1 MKYSV
6 NKHEKYSLIQLDE
19 EKLDTILAPVL
30 KTELVTF
37 NAEGVKNI
45 ILDLSKVKYVDSSG
59 LSAIL
64 VANRLSNNDGGI
76 FILTGVNHH
85 VEKLIKI
92 SQLDTVLNVLPTN
105 AEAIDAVF
113 LNEIERSF
121 ELNEDDE
128 E

>member
-6 NKHEKYSLIQLDE
+6 NKHEKYNLIQLDE